1 MSPLSSMNCS
11 ALRALCAVLPLALLS
26 APLRA
31 QAAEEI
37 REQDLR
43 AHIGFLASDE
53 MEGRASGEHGGHL
66 SGRYVEA
73 HFRRLGLQPLPGE
86 TSLRLP
92 FKIGEL
98 TAYNVVGVLRGSD
111 PNLADRYLAIGGH
124 LDHAGI
130 GGPGAMGGPGE
141 VHNGADDNAS
151 GTAGVLELAEWYVA
165 HPPRHSVIFMGF
177 SAEERGLLGS
187 VHLVEQRVVPV
198 EHIRAMLNLDMIGR
212 SNGYLF
218 VGGLGTAKELHS
230 LLDPI
235 FARISDLRLELDDRG
250 EAPSDNTSFYHG
262 GIPSLFFF
270 THIHEDYHLPGDDAE
285 KIDYAGEVR
294 VLRLAREVIAALDT
308 APALNFQK
316 APGMGMPADFNEKMM
331 AHYQNIQ
338 KLKGERGK
346 LGLTVEEAAGGMI
359 VTKVAEGSSAADA
372 GTLVGDLVKRINSRE
387 VRSNRDLLRALGAA
401 EKGSAVTL
409 QVERAGSPVTLTA
422 TLK

>member
-1 MSPLSSMNCS
+1 MKCPALASLCAALLLPALVSPL
-11 ALRALCAVLPLALLS
+11 A
-26 APLRA
+26 A
-31 QAAEEI
+31 QAADEI

-43 AHIGFLASDE
+43 AHIGFLACSE

-73 HFRRLGLQPLPGE
+73 TFRRLGLTPLPGQTE
-86 TSLRLP
+86 LRLP
-92 FKIGEL
+92 FQVGDL
-98 TAYNVVGVLRGSD
+98 TCYNVVGVLRGTD
-111 PNLADRYLAIGGH
+111 PRLSERYLAIGGH

-165 HPPRHSVIFMGF
+165 HPPKHSIIFI

-187 VHLVEQRVVPV
+187 EHLVTQKIVPV
-198 EHIRAMLNLDMIGR
+198 DQIRAMFNFDMIGR

-218 VGGLGTAKELHS
+218 IGGLGTATEFHD

-235 FARISDLRLELDDRG
+235 LAGTQDMRLELDDRG

-285 KIDYAGEVR
+285 KIDYAGEAR
-294 VLRLAREVIAALDT
+294 ILRLAREMIGVVDAA
-308 APALNFQK
+308 PSIQFK
-316 APGMGMPADFNEKMM
+316 SAPGMGMPADFNEKMM
-331 AHYQNIQ
+331 AHFQNIQ
-338 KLKGERGK
+338 KLQRARGK
-346 LGLTVEEAAGGMI
+346 LGLRVEEAAGGMV
-359 VTKVAEGSSAADA
+359 VTSVGEGSSAADA
-372 GTLVGDLVKRINSRE
+372 GLLVDDLVKKINGRE
-387 VRSNRDLLRALGAA
+387 IHTQRDLLRALGAA
-401 EKGSAVTL
+401 EKGSEVTL
-409 QVERAGSPVTLTA
+409 QIERAGGPL
-422 TLK
+422 TLKAPLK